1 MPIPSSSARPLPGE
15 LGQEVDDGIDDR
27 RIEHLRGGL
36 VVPRGDALVEVAV
49 PLHPVNV
56 APDAIIDPQ
65 RRGL

>member
-1 MPIPSSSARPLPGE
+1 MRLRSGKLD
-15 LGQEVDDGIDDR
+15 QKVDDGIDDGP
-27 RIEHLRGGL
+27 IEHLTGGL
-36 VVPRGDALVEVAV
+36 VVSRCHALIEVAV